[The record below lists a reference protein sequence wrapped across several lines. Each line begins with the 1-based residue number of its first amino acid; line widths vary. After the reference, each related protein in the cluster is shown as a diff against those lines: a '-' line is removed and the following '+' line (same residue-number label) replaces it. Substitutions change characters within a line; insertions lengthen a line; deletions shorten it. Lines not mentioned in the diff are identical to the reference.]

1 MSRKKSS
8 RRAKKNLTSVRG
20 LLQLGFLT
28 IQTCVWLNPNLRP
41 DNASS
46 DINFQAIGEQIGAF
60 TNHHLGIFALFL
72 PLVIVVLLARKVSI
86 NGWRRLWVGFL
97 AGSVITILLA
107 EALGLSWLDG
117 GTIGALAIIAIVSPF
132 GVFPGL
138 IPLLFIACA
147 LSIAWSLHLLDDLS
161 RLGNLVGNVIDRF
174 TQRSAKALT
183 ATGETLS
190 DTIESAIEEHATEE
204 IDAGST
210 QDSEPI
216 NSNEPPCPPGSTKQ
230 PKKLAEET
238 DEQKA
243 DSKPAQP
250 EQSSEPEV
258 AKTPAPIS
266 TEESPEH
273 IDDHSSTSNSQAIT
287 GKQATD
293 SFERPPKSKGARLEG
308 PDDQAIQNI
317 SEVHDLI
324 KESVATLSDVPL
336 GERHILVRKSI
347 RLTRSLETITRGE
360 IVKAV
365 DEAFDEYHSI
375 VTPAKEDAARARDV
389 TECVDDME
397 MLAGTDF
404 DWVAGMSDLKA
415 RLETAIAGCLDPEEI
430 KAVEAVTGKRPSGS
444 GVLLYGAPGTGK
456 TFVAR
461 AAAGEYA
468 RRYGLRFINVETQ
481 AVKGI
486 HWSKKVERLGDI
498 FEFIKERA
506 PCIVLWDEIDGVA
519 SDPEMGGRKYDRETS
534 TIFKQQLDRGDTGKS
549 PIIHI
554 GTTNFPEQLELA
566 LVRPGRLSPIHIG
579 PPDPKARWAIIE
591 MYLAQR
597 RIENIDIETLVKWTA
612 SNTAVEIKQ
621 IFEEVDGYLLSEMR
635 ESRTKE
641 PRARQLEDF
650 ERAKN
655 SLKTKGFAA
664 WLSKKK
670 HILKQP
676 KASDRR
682 EAYKEILEMKR
693 FETPEI

>member
-8 RRAKKNLTSVRG
+8 RRAKKNLVSMRG
-20 LLQLGFLT
+20 LLQLGILT
-28 IQTCVWLNPNLRP
+28 IQICAWLNPNVHP
-41 DNASS
+41 NNASS
-46 DINFQAIGEQIGAF
+46 DVSFHAISEQIGSF

-107 EALGLSWLDG
+107 EALGLSWLKG

-138 IPLLFIACA
+138 ILLLFIACA

-293 SFERPPKSKGARLEG
+293 SFERPAKSKGARLEG
-308 PDDQAIQNI
+308 PDDQAIQNK

-324 KESVATLSDVPL
+324 KESVATLSESDVPL
-336 GERHILVRKSI
+336 GERHILVQKSI
-347 RLTRSLETITRGE
+347 KLTDSLETITRGE

-365 DEAFDEYHSI
+365 DKAFDEYHSI
-375 VTPAKEDAARARDV
+375 VTPFKEDDARARDV
-389 TECVDDME
+389 T
-397 MLAGTDF
+397 
-404 DWVAGMSDLKA
+404 
-415 RLETAIAGCLDPEEI
+415 
-430 KAVEAVTGKRPSGS
+430 
-444 GVLLYGAPGTGK
+444 
-456 TFVAR
+456 
-461 AAAGEYA
+461 
-468 RRYGLRFINVETQ
+468 
-481 AVKGI
+481 
-486 HWSKKVERLGDI
+486 
-498 FEFIKERA
+498 
-506 PCIVLWDEIDGVA
+506 
-519 SDPEMGGRKYDRETS
+519 
-534 TIFKQQLDRGDTGKS
+534 
-549 PIIHI
+549 
-554 GTTNFPEQLELA
+554 
-566 LVRPGRLSPIHIG
+566 
-579 PPDPKARWAIIE
+579 
-591 MYLAQR
+591 
-597 RIENIDIETLVKWTA
+597 
-612 SNTAVEIKQ
+612 
-621 IFEEVDGYLLSEMR
+621 
-635 ESRTKE
+635 
-641 PRARQLEDF
+641 
-650 ERAKN
+650 
-655 SLKTKGFAA
+655 
-664 WLSKKK
+664 
-670 HILKQP
+670 
-676 KASDRR
+676 
-682 EAYKEILEMKR
+682 
-693 FETPEI
+693 